1 MRKTWPSR
9 RSLNAHAPRCF
20 AGTRGINKLSP
31 SEGNSGELTGS
42 DGRSDEPRSDLSGR
56 VAVVT
61 GAAAG
66 LGRAEAIG
74 LAGAGATVV
83 VNDIESALTDTDVF
97 DEIKAAGSKGIAVAG
112 DVSQRSTADELMAAA
127 EREGGLDI
135 VVNNAGITR
144 DRMLFNM
151 TDEDWDLVINV
162 HLRGHFLLTRNA
174 ATYWRA
180 RAKDA
185 GGQVYGRLINT
196 SSEAGLAGPVGQ
208 ANYAAAKAGITAL
221 TLSAARALG
230 RYGVCANAICPR
242 ARTAMTADV
251 FGEAPELTQGEIDP
265 LSPEHVVTLVQF
277 LASPAAEA
285 VNGQL
290 FIVYGPTVTLVAAP
304 AAEHRFSADGSVWP
318 REELSATMQK
328 YFADRGPDV
337 TFAATELMQQS
348 G

>member
-1 MRKTWPSR
+1 MTS
-9 RSLNAHAPRCF
+9 NDA
-20 AGTRGINKLSP
+20 T
-31 SEGNSGELTGS
+31 
-42 DGRSDEPRSDLSGR
+42 DLSGL

-74 LAGAGATVV
+74 LARGGATVV
-83 VNDIESALTDTDVF
+83 VNDIAGALDKSDVI
-97 DEIKAAGSKGIAVAG
+97 DEITTAGSKAVAVAG
-112 DVSQRSTADELMAAA
+112 DISQRSTADELVETADGL
-127 EREGGLDI
+127 GGLSI

-151 TDEDWDLVINV
+151 TDEDWDAVMSV

-180 RAKDA
+180 KAKAGA
-185 GGQVYGRLINT
+185 GGQIYGRIINT

-208 ANYAAAKAGITAL
+208 ANYGAAKAGITAL
-221 TLSAARALG
+221 TLSAARALE
-230 RYGVCANAICPR
+230 RYGVRANAIAPR

-251 FGEAPELTQGEIDP
+251 FGEPPELAEGRIDP
-265 LSPEHVVTLVQF
+265 LSPGHVVNLVRF
-277 LASPAAEA
+277 LASPASQD

-304 AAEHRFSADGSVWP
+304 IAEHRFSAESDAWDPS
-318 REELSATMQK
+318 ELSKTLQN
-328 YFADRGPDV
+328 YFAGRDPERN
-337 TFAATELMQQS
+337 FSATALMSQ
-348 G
+348 GE

>member
-1 MRKTWPSR
+1 MTP
-9 RSLNAHAPRCF
+9 NNTA
-20 AGTRGINKLSP
+20 T
-31 SEGNSGELTGS
+31 
-42 DGRSDEPRSDLSGR
+42 DLSGL

-74 LAGAGATVV
+74 LARAGATVV
-83 VNDIESALTDTDVF
+83 VNDIAGALDKSDVV
-97 DEIKAAGSKGIAVAG
+97 DEITTAGSKAVAVAG
-112 DVSQRSTADELMAAA
+112 DISERSTADELVETADGL
-127 EREGGLDI
+127 GGLSI

-151 TDEDWDLVINV
+151 TDEDWDAVMSV

-180 RAKDA
+180 KAKA
-185 GGQVYGRLINT
+185 GAGRPATSGIGAGRPATSGIGAGRPATSGIGAGRPATSGTVYGRIINT

-208 ANYAAAKAGITAL
+208 ANYGAAKAGITAL
-221 TLSAARALG
+221 TLSAARALE
-230 RYGVCANAICPR
+230 RYGVRANAIAPR

-251 FGEAPELTQGEIDP
+251 FGESPELAEGQIDP
-265 LSPEHVVTLVQF
+265 LSPEHVVNLVRF
-277 LASPAAEA
+277 LASPASQG

-304 AAEHRFSADGSVWP
+304 TAEHRFSAESDAWDPS
-318 REELSATMQK
+318 ELSKTLQN
-328 YFADRGPDV
+328 YFADRDPERN
-337 TFAATELMQQS
+337 FSATALMGQ
-348 G
+348 GE

>member
-1 MRKTWPSR
+1 MTKIDSTD
-9 RSLNAHAPRCF
+9 
-20 AGTRGINKLSP
+20 
-31 SEGNSGELTGS
+31 LTG
-42 DGRSDEPRSDLSGR
+42 L

-74 LAGAGATVV
+74 LAKAGATVV
-83 VNDIESALTDTDVF
+83 VNDVAGALERSDVL
-97 DEIKAAGSKGIAVAG
+97 DEIATAGSKGVAVAG
-112 DVSQRSTADELMAAA
+112 DISARSTADELVATADGL
-127 EREGGLDI
+127 GGLSI

-151 TDEDWDLVINV
+151 TDEDWDAVIAV

-180 RAKDA
+180 KAKEN
-185 GGQVYGRLINT
+185 GGTVYGRLVNT

-208 ANYAAAKAGITAL
+208 ANYGAAKAGITAL
-221 TLSAARALG
+221 TLTAARGLG
-230 RYGVCANAICPR
+230 RYGVRANAIAPR

-251 FGEAPELTQGEIDP
+251 FGEAPPLPEGQVDG
-265 LSPEHVVTLVQF
+265 LSPEHVVTLVQY
-277 LASPAAEA
+277 LSSPASEG

-304 AAEHRFSADGSVWP
+304 TAEKHFTAGSDAWAVDD
-318 REELSATMQK
+318 LGATMGD
-328 YFADRGPDV
+328 YFADRDP
-337 TFAATELMQQS
+337 ELGFSANGLMS
-348 G
+348 SRD

>member
-1 MRKTWPSR
+1 MSNPS
-9 RSLNAHAPRCF
+9 
-20 AGTRGINKLSP
+20 SP
-31 SEGNSGELTGS
+31 
-42 DGRSDEPRSDLSGR
+42 DLSGR

-74 LAGAGATVV
+74 LARAGATVV
-83 VNDIESALTDTDVF
+83 VNDVEGALDRSDVL
-97 DEIKAAGSKGIAVAG
+97 DEIAAVGSKGVAVAG
-112 DVSQRSTADELMAAA
+112 DISARSTADELIATADGL
-127 EREGGLDI
+127 GGLSI

-151 TDEDWDLVINV
+151 TDEDWDAVIAV

-174 ATYWRA
+174 ATYWRDK
-180 RAKDA
+180 AKQSD
-185 GGQVYGRLINT
+185 GSVYGRIVNT

-208 ANYAAAKAGITAL
+208 ANYGAAKAGITAL
-221 TLSAARALG
+221 TLTAARALG
-230 RYGVCANAICPR
+230 RYGVRANAIAPR

-251 FGEAPELTQGEIDP
+251 FGDAPALPEGQVDA

-277 LASPAAEA
+277 LSSPASEG

-304 AAEHRFSADGSVWP
+304 TAERHFTAESDAWAAGELGPVLAD
-318 REELSATMQK
+318 
-328 YFADRGPDV
+328 YFADRDPERG
-337 TFAATELMQQS
+337 FSATELMTS
-348 G
+348 RD